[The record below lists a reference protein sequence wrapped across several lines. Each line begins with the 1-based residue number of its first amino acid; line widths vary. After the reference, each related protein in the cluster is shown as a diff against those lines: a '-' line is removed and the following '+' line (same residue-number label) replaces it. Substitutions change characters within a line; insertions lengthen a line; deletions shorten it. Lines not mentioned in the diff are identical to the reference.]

1 MDIFSRSIEFKR
13 KPRHFPKAMINK
25 LVVKVFQTQTD
36 LFFNEK
42 FLKQHIF
49 SKCIDEMKV
58 IAEAFFL
65 CFQDRPGKV
74 LRAMLFWLLGVVTTG
89 GLTQWQLTT

>member
-1 MDIFSRSIEFKR
+1 
-13 KPRHFPKAMINK
+13 MIHK

-36 LFFNEK
+36 LFLKEK

-49 SKCIDEMKV
+49 SKCIDETTV

-65 CFQDRPGKV
+65 CIQDRPGKV
-74 LRAMLFWLLGVVTTG
+74 IRAMLFWLMGVVTTG
-89 GLTQWQLTT
+89 ELTQWQLTT